1 MVNPQRTIT
10 HIRPLIVLS
19 QYTSVDDNMTF
30 ITPAV
35 LARNGGLTQVF
46 LMILNEVVLQSGQK
60 VKKGQLKYL
69 SVIQKE
75 PHYTSI

>member
-10 HIRPLIVLS
+10 YIRPLIVLS
-19 QYTSVDDNMTF
+19 QYTSVVDNMTF

-46 LMILNEVVLQSGQK
+46 LMILNKVVFQLGQK
-60 VKKGQLKYL
+60 EEKK
-69 SVIQKE
+69 VN
-75 PHYTSI
+75 

>member
-19 QYTSVDDNMTF
+19 QYTGVDDNMTF

-46 LMILNEVVLQSGQK
+46 LMILNEAVFQSGQK
-60 VKKGQLKYL
+60 VEKR
-69 SVIQKE
+69 
-75 PHYTSI
+75 SIEVLI